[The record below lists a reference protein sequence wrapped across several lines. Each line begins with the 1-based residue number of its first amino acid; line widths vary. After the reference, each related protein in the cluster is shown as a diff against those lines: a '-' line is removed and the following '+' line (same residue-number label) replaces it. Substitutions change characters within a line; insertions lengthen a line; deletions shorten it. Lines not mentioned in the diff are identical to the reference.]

1 MQKAIE
7 FSDLSLRVH
16 SSEQPAWR
24 MLGGNFNIFDTYEI
38 ASLIT
43 FTRKDI
49 TTHSHSPGFPAGLC
63 CQQR

>member
-43 FTRKDI
+43 LTRKDI
-49 TTHSHSPGFPAGLC
+49 TTHSRRPG
-63 CQQR
+63 R

>member
-16 SSEQPAWR
+16 SSEEPARR
-24 MLGGNFNIFDTYEI
+24 MPGGNLNIFDTYEI

-49 TTHSHSPGFPAGLC
+49 TTHSHSPGFPVGLC